1 MTRNTQNRKQTNAP
15 TYLRPVDP
23 SAHFTD
29 PYGHWDLHL
38 MLKLGGQRLGHIIEL
53 SKVRLLM
60 LLLVMIDSGM
70 DQDPGV
76 GDMVEE
82 LGGMEDRGPGAEIM
96 HHRAGRDQLH
106 AKRLE

>member
-1 MTRNTQNRKQTNAP
+1 M
-15 TYLRPVDP
+15 LR
-23 SAHFTD
+23 
-29 PYGHWDLHL
+29 GE
-38 MLKLGGQRLGHIIEL
+38 LGGQRLGHIIDL

-70 DQDPGV
+70 DEDPGV
-76 GDMVEE
+76 GDMVEK

-96 HHRAGRDQLH
+96 HHTARRDQLH

>member
-1 MTRNTQNRKQTNAP
+1 M
-15 TYLRPVDP
+15 LR
-23 SAHFTD
+23 
-29 PYGHWDLHL
+29 GE
-38 MLKLGGQRLGHIIEL
+38 LGGQRLGHIIDL

-70 DQDPGV
+70 DEDPGV

-82 LGGMEDRGPGAEIM
+82 LRGMEDRGPGAEIM
-96 HHRAGRDQLH
+96 HHRARRDQSH